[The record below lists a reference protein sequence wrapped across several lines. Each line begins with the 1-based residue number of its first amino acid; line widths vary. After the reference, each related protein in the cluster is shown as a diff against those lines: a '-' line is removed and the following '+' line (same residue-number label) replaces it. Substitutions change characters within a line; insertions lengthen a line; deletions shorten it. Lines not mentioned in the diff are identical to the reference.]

1 MSMWYDFA
9 GVLILNDSV
18 CPTSTLIEVAKPWI
32 VGFPAPLTC
41 QSLGGSPGSV
51 FSQAIT
57 LVTGGPHGPA
67 AAGLALASNT
77 KPKTTA
83 SITPMTERCFRT
95 RWARNPLTDMPA
107 PRGEI
112 RRSAHRRAIHL
123 FTHVDAQPIYSRVND
138 RSQNGHSSYDLL
150 ACRPDGRDCR

>member
-18 CPTSTLIEVAKPWI
+18 CPTSTLIEVANPWI
-32 VGFPAPLTC
+32 VEFPAPLTC

-51 FSQAIT
+51 FSQAMT

-67 AAGLALASNT
+67 ASGLALAT
-77 KPKTTA
+77 ERKPKTTA
-83 SITPMTERCFRT
+83 SITPMTERCFRM

-107 PRGEI
+107 PGARYGDPPSAG
-112 RRSAHRRAIHL
+112 RSTSLCTFVAR
-123 FTHVDAQPIYSRVND
+123 QMYSEVNG
-138 RSQNGHSSYDLL
+138 RSQNSHSS
-150 ACRPDGRDCR
+150 

>member
-51 FSQAIT
+51 FSQATT

-83 SITPMTERCFRT
+83 STPMTERCLKT
-95 RWARNPLTDMPA
+95 RRATNPPTDMPA

-112 RRSAHRRAIHL
+112 RRSAHRRAIRL
-123 FTHVDAQPIYSRVND
+123 FTHVDAQQIYGGING
-138 RSQNGHSSYDLL
+138 RSQNSHSMTNTEVNLRL
-150 ACRPDGRDCR
+150 Q